1 MFCLTRRLSMF
12 GLSYFFYPWGFIVQ
26 ILAIVHFLRRR
37 PENYWLY
44 IIFLGGFL
52 GDTVYRGVEVP
63 PDITLLRGAIHGIGP
78 RLCVQTVETQNV
90 DQHSEG
96 SYNELRELYMEEKQY
111 GKA

>member
-1 MFCLTRRLSMF
+1 MF

-52 GDTVYRGVEVP
+52 GASVYIVAEVAAGHTAASRGDPWIRPKVPRSDTRNADFG
-63 PDITLLRGAIHGIGP
+63 
-78 RLCVQTVETQNV
+78 
-90 DQHSEG
+90 
-96 SYNELRELYMEEKQY
+96 
-111 GKA
+111 